1 MRINLMQI
9 HNTGITQVR
18 SEEEGSQEE
27 DAENLRNRLISRQAE
42 LAIAQEKIQEILT
55 EKEMLRWDDFIAYS
69 SNLEKTRK
77 FLSLFQRLR
86 GRS

>member
-1 MRINLMQI
+1 M
-9 HNTGITQVR
+9 R

-42 LAIAQEKIQEILT
+42 LAVAQEKIQEILT

-77 FLSLFQRLR
+77 FLSLFQSLR

>member
-1 MRINLMQI
+1 MQI

-55 EKEMLRWDDFIAYS
+55 EKEMLR
-69 SNLEKTRK
+69 
-77 FLSLFQRLR
+77 
-86 GRS
+86 

>member
-1 MRINLMQI
+1 M
-9 HNTGITQVR
+9 R

-42 LAIAQEKIQEILT
+42 LAVAQEKIQEILT

-69 SNLEKTRK
+69 SYLEKTRK
-77 FLSLFQRLR
+77 FLSLFKSLR

>member
-1 MRINLMQI
+1 M
-9 HNTGITQVR
+9 R

-42 LAIAQEKIQEILT
+42 LAVAQEKIQEILT

-69 SNLEKTRK
+69 SNLEKI
-77 FLSLFQRLR
+77 
-86 GRS
+86 RSSSHFFKAYMEDLKPKSILENY